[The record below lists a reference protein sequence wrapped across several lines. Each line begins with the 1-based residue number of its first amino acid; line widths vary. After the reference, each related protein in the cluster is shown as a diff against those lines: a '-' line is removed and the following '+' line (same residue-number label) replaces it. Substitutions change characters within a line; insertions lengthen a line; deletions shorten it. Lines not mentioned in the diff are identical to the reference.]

1 MLPWSVRVG
10 TIHTIHTIAW
20 PHTRGQPLSERLRRA
35 NCKHGAQRPLAKHW
49 APSAM
54 ADLRTSRRWRA
65 TGALTDLSLLQPS
78 RSAREGLTWPF
89 LLRPPI
95 DGPEAARPIVH
106 RCLRES
112 RRKPATRPQ
121 KLVLCGPSAEDHLL
135 VLPECLRTAPAH
147 IGATAHKIGL
157 HSAVR
162 GGCGIIML
170 CHDVAYHE
178 QEASATSTASAS
190 RPRKRGSRPLE
201 KSAAIKKCRTCP
213 GLTRWT
219 WPSLGLLRWCLLSLS
234 YARAGATAV
243 VSWSVHSS
251 SDAFDM
257 RRTNAGSASWTP
269 RRTWSTTLR

>member
-1 MLPWSVRVG
+1 
-10 TIHTIHTIAW
+10 
-20 PHTRGQPLSERLRRA
+20 
-35 NCKHGAQRPLAKHW
+35 
-49 APSAM
+49 
-54 ADLRTSRRWRA
+54 
-65 TGALTDLSLLQPS
+65 LLQPS

-95 DGPEAARPIVH
+95 GGSEAARPIVH

-135 VLPECLRTAPAH
+135 VLPEC
-147 IGATAHKIGL
+147 
-157 HSAVR
+157 
-162 GGCGIIML
+162 
-170 CHDVAYHE
+170 HE